1 MENLRL
7 CKSTQEEINTVYSD
21 SYILKAIRFDN
32 RLITPII
39 NPLVEYI
46 SCFNDN
52 EFLGCFIKI
61 TQSDIETEGHSLL
74 LKKGVKYSRKLLRLF
89 MNLCFSSNIER
100 MTTYIPDDLPQVINY
115 CLKANWQ
122 IEGIKRNCFYRNSK
136 LKNIV
141 IMGITRKE
149 IE

>member
-1 MENLRL
+1 MEILRL
-7 CKSTQEEINTVYSD
+7 CKSTQEEINIVYSD

-32 RLITPII
+32 RPITPIT

-46 SCFNDN
+46 SCFNNN
-52 EFLGCFIKI
+52 EFLGCFISI
-61 TQSDIETEGHSLL
+61 SQSDIEIEGHSLL
-74 LKKGVKYSRKLLRLF
+74 LKKGIKHSRKLLKLF
-89 MNLCFSSNIER
+89 MNLCFSENIER
-100 MTTYIPDDLPQVINY
+100 MTTYIPEDLPQVINY

-122 IEGIKRNCFYRNSK
+122 IEGIKRNCFFRNGK

-149 IE
+149 II

>member
-32 RLITPII
+32 RPITPII

-46 SCFNDN
+46 SCFNNN

-61 TQSDIETEGHSLL
+61 SQSDIEIEGHSLL
-74 LKKGVKYSRKLLRLF
+74 LKKGIKYSRKLLKLF
-89 MNLCFSSNIER
+89 MNLCFSENIER
-100 MTTYIPDDLPQVINY
+100 MTTYIPEDLPQVINY

-122 IEGIKRNCFYRNSK
+122 IEGIKRNCFFRNGK

-149 IE
+149 II